1 MIYVCIE
8 FCAYGFA
15 PPLLLNLSSAV
26 IEVSNVLLYVSLS
39 SAESKWYLCCL
50 ERSFIVPYGGVVT
63 CFDVGCG
70 VCFYVRD
77 CVVVDLFYQYMV

>member
-50 ERSFIVPYGGVVT
+50 ERSFIVPSRRKHPYKWARSTAKERQRSTLDGK
-63 CFDVGCG
+63 
-70 VCFYVRD
+70 
-77 CVVVDLFYQYMV
+77 